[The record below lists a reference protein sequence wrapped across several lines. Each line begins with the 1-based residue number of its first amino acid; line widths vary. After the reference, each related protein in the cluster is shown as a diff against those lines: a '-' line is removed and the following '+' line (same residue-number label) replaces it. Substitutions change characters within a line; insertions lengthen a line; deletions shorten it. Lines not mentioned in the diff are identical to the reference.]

1 MPDFEKLYHKAFNGI
16 TDQINSLIKL
26 QQEVEEEYLK
36 SCENDDKRLVLIK
49 FAKKEKP
56 EK

>member
-1 MPDFEKLYHKAFNGI
+1 MPDFEKLYHKTFNGI

-36 SCENDDKRLVLIK
+36 SCENDDKRFALIK